1 MKTVAI
7 MSIAAMLAA
16 PGWAVGQ
23 TFQMPDGCEAFVTVQ
38 GKDCTVSHMFTC
50 DADPAGHTRRADLDE
65 EMITY
70 VGRVDSEAQWIESF
84 HLLSGHSERLESN
97 PADRASLSELL
108 ANDRDTWDFV
118 TESDE
123 IGPTR
128 YTGEDRLTG
137 ERVVIDD
144 VTLLRTEYEIVS
156 RSADGE
162 ELWRGQGREF
172 VHPEWR
178 VFLSGVSEYQTSDG
192 SFESDGTPVEFIFPG
207 EPGFLSVNPKYGCGV
222 VMSSYRT
229 D

>member
-1 MKTVAI
+1 MKTAGL
-7 MSIAAMLAA
+7 MTIAAILAG
-16 PGWAVGQ
+16 PGAAMGQ
-23 TFQMPDGCEAFVTVQ
+23 TFDLPQGCEAFVTVQ

-50 DADPAGHTRRADLDE
+50 AQDPEGHTRRADLDE

-84 HLLSGHSERLESN
+84 HLTTGHTERLESN
-97 PADRASLSELL
+97 PADPASLTELL
-108 ANDRDTWDFV
+108 ATERDTWDFV
-118 TESDE
+118 TQSAE

-137 ERVVIDD
+137 QSVVIDG
-144 VTLLRTEYEIVS
+144 VTLLRTEYEIVARDES
-156 RSADGE
+156 GA

-172 VHPEWR
+172 VHPDWR
-178 VFLSGVSEYQTSDG
+178 VFLSGISEYTTPDDSFETDG
-192 SFESDGTPVEFIFPG
+192 SPVEFIFPG

-222 VMSSYRT
+222 VMSSLAR